1 MTCVAKSVSKLLLIH
16 EGGCPV
22 SVDVV
27 GLLLV
32 MTSQPLFLSF
42 QTVYDAW
49 FISFYN
55 VLFTSAPIVFLA
67 VLDQVGSL

>member
-1 MTCVAKSVSKLLLIH
+1 MTSLAKSVSKLLLIH

-32 MTSQPLFLSF
+32 MTS
-42 QTVYDAW
+42 
-49 FISFYN
+49 
-55 VLFTSAPIVFLA
+55 
-67 VLDQVGSL
+67 